1 MRVIKTYKPRCYGL
15 SKDGE
20 VTYGYR
26 SPVRFHRR
34 GDFDTPISIDRSVT
48 GREDSDR

>member
-1 MRVIKTYKPRCYGL
+1 MGVIKTYKPRCYGL

-26 SPVRFHRR
+26 SPVRFQR
-34 GDFDTPISIDRSVT
+34 GYFDTPISIDRNVN

>member
-1 MRVIKTYKPRCYGL
+1 MSVIKTYKPRGYRL

-26 SPVRFHRR
+26 SPVRFQR
-34 GDFDTPISIDRSVT
+34 GDFDTPKSIDRSVN